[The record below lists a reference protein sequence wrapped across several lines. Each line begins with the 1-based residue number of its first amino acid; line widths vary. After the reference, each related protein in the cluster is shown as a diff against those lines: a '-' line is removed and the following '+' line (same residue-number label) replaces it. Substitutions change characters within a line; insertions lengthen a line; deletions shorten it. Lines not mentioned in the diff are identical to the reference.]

1 MSILIKNALIVT
13 MDCKMSKF
21 KGDLLIEG
29 DKISKISRGK
39 SIEGHFDKIIDGE
52 GKVVLPGFIQ
62 PHIHLCQTLFRGTAD
77 DMELMDWLKKRIW
90 PLEGAHDEES
100 IYYSAKLGLSE
111 LIKGGTTS
119 IVDMETVHYTDNAIN
134 AMYESGIRC
143 ITGKVMMDYG
153 NEVPASLMENRDD
166 SINESIELLK
176 KWHKKDGGRIEYA
189 FTPRFAVSC
198 TDGLLREVAK
208 LSKEYDVKVHTHASE
223 NRGEIAFVEQD
234 RGMRNV
240 IYLRDTGLLDK
251 NLILVHCIW
260 LNDGEIEA
268 IKASGTKVVHC
279 PSSNLKL
286 SSGVAKIPEFM
297 DMGIDVG
304 IAADGAPCNNNLD
317 IFTEMKLSSLIQK
330 LRLGPKSMDCKKVL
344 YMATMGGA
352 KVMGKENEIGS
363 IEEGKKADIII
374 MNLNKIHNAP
384 TVNVEVESQIVFS
397 AKSEDVETS
406 IVDGRVLME
415 NRNLTTLDEQEI
427 IKNSNNSIERLARK
441 VNLN

>member
-1 MSILIKNALIVT
+1 MRILIKNALIVT
-13 MDCKMSKF
+13 MDSKMSKF
-21 KGDLLIEG
+21 KGDLLIDG
-29 DKISKISRGK
+29 DKISKISREK
-39 SIEGHFDKIIDGE
+39 SIEGQFDKIIDGV

-62 PHIHLCQTLFRGTAD
+62 PHVHLCQTLFRGTAD

-119 IVDMETVHYTDNAIN
+119 IVDMETVHYTDNAIS
-134 AMYESGIRC
+134 AMYESGMRC

-153 NEVPASLMENRDD
+153 NEVPASLMENKDD
-166 SINESIELLK
+166 SIKESIALLK

-198 TDGLLREVAK
+198 TDELLREVAK
-208 LSKEYDVKVHTHASE
+208 LSREYSVKVHTHASE

-240 IYLRDTGLLDK
+240 MYLKDTGLLGE

-260 LNDGEIEA
+260 LNDSEMEA
-268 IKASGTKVVHC
+268 IRSSGTKVVHC

-286 SSGVAKIPEFM
+286 ASGVARIPELM
-297 DMGIDVG
+297 DMGINVG

-330 LRLGPKSMDCKKVL
+330 LRLGPKAMDCKKVL

-352 KVMGKENEIGS
+352 KVMGKANEIGS

-397 AKSEDVETS
+397 AKSEDVETT
-406 IVDGRVLME
+406 IVDGKILME
-415 NRNLTTLDEQEI
+415 NKKLATMNEQEI
-427 IKNSNNSIERLARK
+427 IKKSNDSIERLCKK